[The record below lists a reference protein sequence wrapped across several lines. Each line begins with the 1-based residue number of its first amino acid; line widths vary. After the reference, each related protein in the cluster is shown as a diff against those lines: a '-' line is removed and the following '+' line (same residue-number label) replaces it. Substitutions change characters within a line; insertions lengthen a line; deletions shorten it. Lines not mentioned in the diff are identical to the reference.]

1 MNPQNFQNMAG
12 MSGAEFQG
20 NPQQPA
26 PPRALDT
33 GIQRHVYGY
42 LQNQG
47 MFNGWQGQVNI
58 QERAIKI
65 HQL

>member
-1 MNPQNFQNMAG
+1 MNPQHFQNVGG
-12 MSGAEFQG
+12 MSAADFQT
-20 NPQQPA
+20 NPQQTA
-26 PPRALDT
+26 QPRALDT
-33 GIQRHVYGY
+33 GIQRHVYQY

-47 MFNGWQGQVNI
+47 MFSGWQGQVNI